1 MFVFPS
7 LFSICSFNSTLSSR
21 ELSIYYKRI
30 LMKKKLLSN
39 TIILS
44 TLLSISLNAE
54 TITFQNAPQK
64 PEHRLPNDNNE
75 ILSFN
80 SILKNSMNAV
90 VNISS
95 RTITQNNQHQNRLYN
110 DPFFQEFFGHRGQ
123 QRQQQAPT
131 KKENALG
138 SGVIVSDDG
147 YIVTNNHVIAEADEI
162 MVMINDSNKEYKAK
176 VIGKDKDSDLAVIK
190 IEAKGLKAIKLSTID
205 EVKLGDVVFAIGNP
219 FGVGQ
224 TVTQGIIS
232 ALNKN
237 HVGINKYE
245 NFIQTDASINP
256 GNSGG
261 ALIDSRGA
269 LIGINAAILS
279 QTGGN
284 HGIGFSIPIDM
295 VRNVVS
301 KLVKDGKV
309 SRGFMGVNISAMNP
323 SLEKLYNHTEG
334 AIITDIQANSP
345 AQDAKL
351 QRGDLIY
358 ALNGKKIKS
367 PSDLQRIVTSFS
379 PNETIK
385 LSIEREKKTLIKE
398 LTLTNLGGSSNIL
411 GALTK
416 IEGLRLA
423 DLTKKVREDYQIDSN
438 VVGAL
443 IEGVLERSQADLS
456 GFMAGDIII
465 QIENKNIENV
475 KQAVEA
481 FKLFQGKT
489 KRVYVNREGFILLL
503 VTK

>member
-1 MFVFPS
+1 MKINLIS
-7 LFSICSFNSTLSSR
+7 KTL
-21 ELSIYYKRI
+21 
-30 LMKKKLLSN
+30 
-39 TIILS
+39 ILS
-44 TLLSISLNAE
+44 TLLLVPLMSAN
-54 TITFQNAPQK
+54 ITFENAPAN
-64 PEHRLPNDNNE
+64 PEHKLPNGKNE

-80 SILKNSMNAV
+80 AILKDSMNAV
-90 VNISS
+90 VNISTKTIVENAQS
-95 RTITQNNQHQNRLYN
+95 RNRLYN
-110 DPFFQEFFGHRGQ
+110 DPFFQEFFGQRGQ
-123 QRQQQAPT
+123 RKQQAPT

-138 SGVIVSDDG
+138 SGVIVSEDG

-162 MVMINDSNKEYKAK
+162 TVMVNGSNKEYKAK
-176 VIGKDKDSDLAVIK
+176 VIGTDKGSDLAVIK
-190 IEAKGLKAIKLSTID
+190 IEAEGLEAIKLSTID

-284 HGIGFSIPIDM
+284 HGIGFTIPIDM

-301 KLVKDGKV
+301 KLIKDGKV
-309 SRGFMGVNISAMNP
+309 SRGFMGVNISEVNP
-323 SLEKLYNHTEG
+323 SLEKLYNHKNG
-334 AIITDIQANSP
+334 AIITDIQPNSP
-345 AQDAKL
+345 AALAKL

-358 ALNGKKIKS
+358 AVNGKKIKS
-367 PSDLQRIVTSFS
+367 PSDLQRVVTSFS
-379 PNETIK
+379 PDETIK
-385 LSIEREKKTLIKE
+385 LSIEREQKTFVKE
-398 LTLTNLGGSSNIL
+398 LTLSSLGGSSNIL
-411 GALTK
+411 GTLTEV
-416 IEGLRLA
+416 EGLRLA
-423 DLTKKVREDYQIDSN
+423 DLSPKVKKDYQIDQN
-438 VVGAL
+438 TVGAL
-443 IEGVLERSQADLS
+443 IEGVLEQSQADLS

-465 QIENKNIENV
+465 QIENRSIESVTDAKNAFELFKGNV
-475 KQAVEA
+475 
-481 FKLFQGKT
+481 

>member
-1 MFVFPS
+1 MPK
-7 LFSICSFNSTLSSR
+7 TL
-21 ELSIYYKRI
+21 LPKTF
-30 LMKKKLLSN
+30 L
-39 TIILS
+39 ILS
-44 TLLSISLNAE
+44 FLSVSLLATEIA
-54 TITFQNAPQK
+54 FQNAPTK
-64 PEHRLPNDNNE
+64 PKHKLPNGKNE
-75 ILSFN
+75 ILSFH
-80 SILKNSMNAV
+80 SILKDSMNAV
-90 VNISS
+90 VNISTK
-95 RTITQNNQHQNRLYN
+95 TIEQSSQNQNRLYN
-110 DPFFQEFFGHRGQ
+110 DPFFQEFFGQRGQ
-123 QRQQQAPT
+123 KQQAPT

-138 SGVIVSDDG
+138 SGVIVSTDG

-162 MVMINDSNKEYKAK
+162 NVMVNGSNKEYKAK

-190 IEAKGLKAIKLSTID
+190 IEAQGLEAIKLSTIE
-205 EVKLGDVVFAIGNP
+205 EVKLGDIVFAIGNP

-284 HGIGFSIPIDM
+284 HGIGFTIPIDM

-301 KLVKDGKV
+301 KLIKDGKV
-309 SRGFMGVNISAMNP
+309 SRGFMGVNISEVTE
-323 SLEKLYNHTEG
+323 SLAKLYNHKQG
-334 AIITDIQANSP
+334 AIITDIQPNSP
-345 AQDAKL
+345 ASIAKL
-351 QRGDLIY
+351 QRGDLVY

-367 PSDLQRIVTSFS
+367 PSDLQRMVTSFS
-379 PNETIK
+379 PEETIK
-385 LSIEREKKTLIKE
+385 LSIEREQKTFVKE
-398 LTLTNLGGSSNIL
+398 LTLSSLGGSSNIV
-411 GALTK
+411 GQLTK

-423 DLTKKVREDYQIDSN
+423 DLNPKVRKDYQIDSTII
-438 VVGAL
+438 GAL
-443 IEGVLERSQADLS
+443 IEGVLERSQADMS

-465 QIENKNIENV
+465 QIENRNIENV
-475 KQAVEA
+475 EDAKKA
-481 FKLFQGKT
+481 FEVFKGVT

>member
-1 MFVFPS
+1 M
-7 LFSICSFNSTLSSR
+7 I
-21 ELSIYYKRI
+21 IYFRRTS
-30 LMKKKLLSN
+30 MKKNLALNSLLLLS

-44 TLLSISLNAE
+44 SSLMAGNIE
-54 TITFQNAPQK
+54 YENAPSNPK
-64 PEHRLPNDNNE
+64 HRLPNGKNE
-75 ILSFN
+75 ILSFH
-80 SILKNSMNAV
+80 SILKDAMDAV
-90 VNISS
+90 VNISTK
-95 RTITQNNQHQNRLYN
+95 TIIPGNQQQNRLYN
-110 DPFFQEFFGHRGQ
+110 DPFFREFFGYRGYP
-123 QRQQQAPT
+123 RQQAPT

-138 SGVIVSDDG
+138 SGVIISEDG

-162 MVMINDSNKEYKAK
+162 NVMVNGTRRPYRAK

-190 IEAKGLKAIKLSTID
+190 IEAKGLKPIKLSTID
-205 EVKLGDVVFAIGNP
+205 EVKLGDIVFAIGNP

-224 TVTQGIIS
+224 TVTQGIVS

-284 HGIGFSIPIDM
+284 HGIGFTIPIDM

-301 KLVKDGKV
+301 KLIKNGKV
-309 SRGFMGVNISAMNP
+309 DRGFMGVNISELTPN
-323 SLEKLYNHTEG
+323 LEKLYNHKQG
-334 AIITDIQANSP
+334 AIVTDVQINSP
-345 AQDAKL
+345 AYRARL

-358 ALNGKKIKS
+358 ALNDKEIKG

-379 PNETIK
+379 PNEKVK
-385 LSIEREKKTLIKE
+385 LAIERDRKTITVE
-398 LTLTNLGGSSNIL
+398 LTLSSLSGSSSTL
-411 GALTK
+411 GILTK

-423 DLTKKVREDYQIDSN
+423 DLTPKVKRDYQIDPHTK
-438 VVGAL
+438 GAF
-443 IEGVLERSQADLS
+443 IEGVLEGSQADLS

-465 QIENKNIENV
+465 QIENRSIENV
-475 KQAVEA
+475 ADAKEAFEA
-481 FKLFQGKT
+481 FKGRT